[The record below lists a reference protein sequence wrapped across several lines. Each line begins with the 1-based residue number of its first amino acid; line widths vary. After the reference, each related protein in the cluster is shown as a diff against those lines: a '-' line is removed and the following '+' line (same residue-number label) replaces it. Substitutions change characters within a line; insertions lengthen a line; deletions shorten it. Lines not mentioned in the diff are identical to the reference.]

1 MSTTPE
7 VVSTPVEKK
16 EKKERKKERKP
27 AEPEPE
33 IYIPLEDREKALEEI
48 QHLFDP
54 SVKKKSRI
62 TIVPGS
68 PFTEMEKLFVPFST
82 PPTSEMCSLPPAG
95 MVAMPVF
102 RSAVVPLTSS

>member
-16 EKKERKKERKP
+16 EKKEKKKERKP

-33 IYIPLEDREKALEEI
+33 FYIPLEDREKALKEI

-54 SVKKKSRI
+54 SVKKKSRKRSTAGDNALGI
-62 TIVPGS
+62 DNGGE
-68 PFTEMEKLFVPFST
+68 FTQLI
-82 PPTSEMCSLPPAG
+82 G
-95 MVAMPVF
+95 YH
-102 RSAVVPLTSS
+102 

>member
-54 SVKKKSRI
+54 SVKKKSR
-62 TIVPGS
+62 
-68 PFTEMEKLFVPFST
+68 KRST
-82 PPTSEMCSLPPAG
+82 AG
-95 MVAMPVF
+95 DNALGIDNGGKSTK
-102 RSAVVPLTSS
+102 RIDDH